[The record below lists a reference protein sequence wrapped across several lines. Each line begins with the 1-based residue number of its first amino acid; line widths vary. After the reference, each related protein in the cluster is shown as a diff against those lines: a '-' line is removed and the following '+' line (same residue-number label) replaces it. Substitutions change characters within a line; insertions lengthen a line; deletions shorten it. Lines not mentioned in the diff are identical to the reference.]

1 MTEYQPYTVTRRFA
15 DFEVRRYDAHVLA
28 QVDVRAELD
37 AGAGA
42 GFGPLFQ
49 YISGNNARRQSIAM
63 TAPVLQEPQGAGV
76 QTVSFVMPADL
87 HETGVPAPSD
97 PRVRMT
103 VVNPRTVAV
112 HRFSGSARGDRFA
125 EHGQRL
131 IAAVWD
137 AGLEPVG
144 PLSYAR
150 FDPPWKPG
158 FLRHNEAI
166 VELADDVARPRAR
179 TTPEEN

>member
-1 MTEYQPYTVTRRFA
+1 MTEQQPYTVTQRFA
-15 DFEVRRYDAHVLA
+15 DFEVRRYDSHMLA

-49 YISGNNARRQSIAM
+49 YISGNNASRQNIAM

-87 HETGVPAPSD
+87 PETAVPAPRD

-103 VVNPRTVAV
+103 LKPACTVAV

-125 EHGQRL
+125 DRGQRL
-131 IAAVWD
+131 LAAVLD

-144 PLSYAR
+144 SVSYAR

-158 FLRHNEAI
+158 FLRHNEVI
-166 VELADDVARPRAR
+166 VEVITGTPH
-179 TTPEEN
+179 TTPLPSTEES

>member
-1 MTEYQPYTVTRRFA
+1 MTEHQPYTVTRRFD

-28 QVDVRAELD
+28 QVDVHAELD
-37 AGAGA
+37 TGAGA

-49 YISGNNARRQSIAM
+49 YISGNNASRQSIAM
-63 TAPVLQEPQGAGV
+63 TAPVLQEPQGAGI

-87 HETGVPAPSD
+87 PETGVPAPKD

-103 VVNPRTVAV
+103 AVPARTVAV

-137 AGLEPVG
+137 AGLEPIG

-158 FLRHNEAI
+158 FMRHNEAM
-166 VELADDVARPRAR
+166 VELADDIPRSTVGAA
-179 TTPEEN
+179 TEGS

>member
-1 MTEYQPYTVTRRFA
+1 MTEHQPYTVTRRFD
-15 DFEVRRYDAHVLA
+15 DFEVRSYDAHVLA

-49 YISGNNARRQSIAM
+49 YISGNNSSRQSIAM

-87 HETGVPAPSD
+87 PETGVPAPRD

-103 VVNPRTVAV
+103 PVPPRTVAV
-112 HRFSGSARGDRFA
+112 HRFSGSARRDRFA

-150 FDPPWKPG
+150 FDPPWKPS

-166 VELADDVARPRAR
+166 VELADDVPRSRAGAGGGGS
-179 TTPEEN
+179 